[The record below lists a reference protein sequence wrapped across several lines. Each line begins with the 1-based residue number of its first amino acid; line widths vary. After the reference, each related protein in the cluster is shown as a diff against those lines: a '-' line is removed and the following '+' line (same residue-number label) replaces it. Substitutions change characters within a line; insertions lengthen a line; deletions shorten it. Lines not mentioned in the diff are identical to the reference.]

1 MIFHTLA
8 TTCCSLITK
17 CLNKMDLSKKIGNV
31 SKEIN
36 YLRQMEI
43 NNTIKELL
51 LQELRAKKDAQNK
64 KMNYSLPKKKKT
76 Q

>member
-1 MIFHTLA
+1 
-8 TTCCSLITK
+8 
-17 CLNKMDLSKKIGNV
+17 MDLSKKIGNV

-51 LQELRAKKDAQNK
+51 LQELRAKKDVQNK